1 MLDTNLK
8 SLRHFSAY
16 NKLLFISPVILILLF
31 AVSLISLSNGA
42 VSTSYQ
48 DLFNYIF
55 GFLLNTNDID
65 PIKEKVITNIRF
77 PRILLSILVGASL
90 AVSGAA
96 LQGIFKNPMADPGII
111 GVSSGAAVGAVIIL
125 SLGFASYS
133 LLMLPIF
140 SFIGGLSAA
149 FIVFII
155 SRLASSST
163 SSSFILS
170 GLAVSTFLNSVISL
184 IILSSKKFGEL
195 TSILNWL
202 AGGFQDARWEHVYM
216 TFPIVLTA
224 IPFLIIYSN
233 RINILS
239 LSDDSAKSLGLNV
252 NKDKFIILILATLV
266 TSVSV
271 AVSGILAF
279 VGIMIPHI
287 TRLIVGPD
295 NRVVIPVSALI
306 GSLFILSGDLLAR
319 TVMLPNEIRLGVI
332 TSFIGAPYFIFLLIK
347 QRKTYIER

>member
-16 NKLLFISPVILILLF
+16 NKLLFISPAILILLF
-31 AVSLISLSNGA
+31 IVSIISLSNGA
-42 VSTSYQ
+42 VSTSYR

-149 FIVFII
+149 FLVFLI

-216 TFPIVLTA
+216 TFPIVLA
-224 IPFLIIYSN
+224 ALPFLIFYSN

>member
-8 SLRHFSAY
+8 SLRHFSKY

-31 AVSLISLSNGA
+31 IVSIISLSNGA
-42 VSTSYQ
+42 VTTSYQ
-48 DLFNYIF
+48 DLFNYVLSFFIS
-55 GFLLNTNDID
+55 TNEID
-65 PIKEKVITNIRF
+65 PIKEKIISNIRF
-77 PRILLSILVGASL
+77 PRIILSILVGAAL
-90 AVSGAA
+90 AVSGAS

-111 GVSSGAAVGAVIIL
+111 GVSSGAAVGAVLIL
-125 SLGFASYS
+125 SLGLASYS
-133 LLMLPIF
+133 ILMLPIF
-140 SFIGGLSAA
+140 SFFGGMIAA
-149 FIVFII
+149 FLVFLI
-155 SRLASSST
+155 SRLASSSS

-170 GLAVSTFLNSVISL
+170 GLAISAFLNSLISL
-184 IILSSKKFGEL
+184 ILVSSKKFGEL

-202 AGGFQDARWEHVYM
+202 AGGFQDSRWEHVYI
-216 TFPIVLTA
+216 TLPVILIA
-224 IPFLIIYSN
+224 LPFLIIYSN
-233 RINILS
+233 KINILS
-239 LSDDSAKSLGLNV
+239 LSDDSAKSLGLNI
-252 NKDKFIILILATLV
+252 NKDKFIILFLATLI

-295 NRVVIPVSALI
+295 NRIVIPISALI
-306 GSLFILSGDLLAR
+306 GALFLLTGDLLAR
-319 TVMLPNEIRLGVI
+319 TILLPSEIRLGII

>member
-1 MLDTNLK
+1 MLNTNLK
-8 SLRHFSAY
+8 SLRHFSFYSKFAFLSPIIFS
-16 NKLLFISPVILILLF
+16 LLII
-31 AVSLISLSNGA
+31 VSVISLSSGA
-42 VSTSYQ
+42 VSTTFQ
-48 DLFNYIF
+48 ETINYIF
-55 GFLLNTNDID
+55 SFILSSGEID
-65 PIKEKVITNIRF
+65 PIKEKVISNIRL
-77 PRILLSILVGASL
+77 PRIILSILVGASL
-90 AVSGAA
+90 AVSGAS

-111 GVSSGAAVGAVIIL
+111 GVSSGAAVGAVTIL

-133 LLMLPIF
+133 ILMIPIF

-149 FIVFII
+149 FIVFVI
-155 SRLASSST
+155 SRLASNSS

-170 GLAVSTFLNSVISL
+170 GLAVSTFLNSIISL
-184 IILSSKKFGEL
+184 IRLSSKKFGEL

-202 AGGFQDARWEHVYM
+202 AGGFQDSRWEHVYM
-216 TFPIVLTA
+216 TFPIILLA
-224 IPFLIIYSN
+224 LPFLMIYSN
-233 RINILS
+233 KINILS

-252 NKDKFIILILATLV
+252 NKDKLIILILATLV

-287 TRLIVGPD
+287 TRLLVGPD

-319 TVMLPNEIRLGVI
+319 TIMLPNEIRLGVI

>member
-8 SLRHFSAY
+8 SLRHFSF
-16 NKLLFISPVILILLF
+16 NSKFILLSPIILILLF
-31 AVSLISLSNGA
+31 VVSIISLSNGA

-48 DLFNYIF
+48 DIFSYIF

-65 PIKEKVITNIRF
+65 PIKEKVITNIRI
-77 PRILLSILVGASL
+77 PRIILSILVGASL

-111 GVSSGAAVGAVIIL
+111 GVSSGAAVGAVFVISI
-125 SLGFASYS
+125 GMASYS

-149 FIVFII
+149 FLVFII

-202 AGGFQDARWEHVYM
+202 AGGFQDTRWEHVYM
-216 TFPIVLTA
+216 TFPIVLA
-224 IPFLIIYSN
+224 ALPVLIIYSN

-252 NKDKFIILILATLV
+252 NKDKLIILIIATLI
-266 TSVSV
+266 TSISV

>member
-8 SLRHFSAY
+8 SIRHFSFY
-16 NKLLFISPVILILLF
+16 SKFVFLSPIIISLLVI
-31 AVSLISLSNGA
+31 VSIISLSNGA
-42 VSTSYQ
+42 VSTTYQ
-48 DLFNYIF
+48 DTINYIF
-55 GFLLNTNDID
+55 SFILSSGEID
-65 PIKEKVITNIRF
+65 PIKEKVISNIRL
-77 PRILLSILVGASL
+77 PRIILSILVGASL
-90 AVSGAA
+90 AVSGAS

-125 SLGFASYS
+125 SLGLASYS
-133 LLMLPIF
+133 ILMIPIF

-149 FIVFII
+149 FIVFLI
-155 SRLASSST
+155 SRLASN
-163 SSSFILS
+163 SSSSAFILS
-170 GLAVSTFLNSVISL
+170 GLAVSTFLNSIISL

-195 TSILNWL
+195 TSILSWL
-202 AGGFQDARWEHVYM
+202 AGGFQDSRWEHVYM
-216 TFPIVLTA
+216 TFPI
-224 IPFLIIYSN
+224 IILSLPLLMIYAN
-233 RINILS
+233 KINILS

-252 NKDKFIILILATLV
+252 NKDKLIILILATLV

-347 QRKTYIER
+347 QRKNYIER

>member
-1 MLDTNLK
+1 M
-8 SLRHFSAY
+8 
-16 NKLLFISPVILILLF
+16 
-31 AVSLISLSNGA
+31 
-42 VSTSYQ
+42 
-48 DLFNYIF
+48 
-55 GFLLNTNDID
+55 
-65 PIKEKVITNIRF
+65 
-77 PRILLSILVGASL
+77 

-149 FIVFII
+149 FLVFLI

-224 IPFLIIYSN
+224 LPFLIFYSN

-252 NKDKFIILILATLV
+252 NKDKFIILINIIPCFLFSQLDHTSPEELGISYHKLEKISQISKRLV
-266 TSVSV
+266 DDNKVSN
-271 AVSGILAF
+271 
-279 VGIMIPHI
+279 I
-287 TRLIVGPD
+287 TTNWSAQAWGPELI
-295 NRVVIPVSALI
+295 
-306 GSLFILSGDLLAR
+306 AR
-319 TVMLPNEIRLGVI
+319 D
-332 TSFIGAPYFIFLLIK
+332 IGANFFDGCVEAKLPIDNVKISTKHDQVVVSSMKTKFSLRKLFFLG
-347 QRKTYIER
+347 

>member
-16 NKLLFISPVILILLF
+16 NKLLFISPAILILLF
-31 AVSLISLSNGA
+31 IVSIISLSNGA
-42 VSTSYQ
+42 VSTSYR

-149 FIVFII
+149 FLVFLI

-216 TFPIVLTA
+216 TFPIVLA
-224 IPFLIIYSN
+224 ALPFLIFYSN

-347 QRKTYIER
+347 QRKNYIER

>member
-1 MLDTNLK
+1 MLNTNFK
-8 SLRHFSAY
+8 SLRYFSFSS
-16 NKLLFISPVILILLF
+16 KFILLLPTIILLLFV
-31 AVSLISLSNGA
+31 VSIISLSNGA

-216 TFPIVLTA
+216 TFPIVLVA
-224 IPFLIIYSN
+224 LPLLIIYSN